1 MPFLGLVA
9 VGGVEGEVAQDFAG
23 GGVADGDV
31 EAVDEGFD
39 GFPVVGAA
47 DADGVEGAAVAQGDL
62 AVVDLVGPHPG
73 VGSVWGFGGGGG
85 FGPVGVGRGG
95 GASVQ
100 GAVGPV
106 VVVLAPEGVE
116 EGLQVGQGRWL
127 GGLPGEPGL
136 QGLLEAFDF
145 ALGLGVVAAAVLLGD
160 AEGGEFGLEGVAAA
174 AYSPGGVADGV
185 HHPVVGQSR
194 CGAAV
199 FVDGGAE
206 RGEHDRAGDSW
217 VGGDV

>member
-1 MPFLGLVA
+1 M
-9 VGGVEGEVAQDFAG
+9 AQDFAG

-39 GFPVVGAA
+39 GFSVVGAA

-73 VGSVWGFGGGGG
+73 VGSVWGFGCGGG
-85 FGPVGVGRGG
+85 FGSGGVGRGG

-106 VVVLAPEGVE
+106 VVVLVLEGVQ

-145 ALGLGVVAAAVLLGD
+145 ALGLGVVAAAVLLGTRTGR
-160 AEGGEFGLEGVAAA
+160 EMLPWILLMVLSGGGRGGGSGGFG
-174 AYSPGGVADGV
+174 GGFG
-185 HHPVVGQSR
+185 GFGGGMS
-194 CGAAV
+194 GG
-199 FVDGGAE
+199 GGAG
-206 RGEHDRAGDSW
+206 RGF
-217 VGGDV
+217 